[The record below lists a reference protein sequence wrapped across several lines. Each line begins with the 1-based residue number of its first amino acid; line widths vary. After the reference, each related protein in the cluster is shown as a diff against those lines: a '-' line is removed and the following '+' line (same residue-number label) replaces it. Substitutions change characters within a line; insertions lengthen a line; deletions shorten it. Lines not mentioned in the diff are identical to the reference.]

1 MFKKITSLLAG
12 DQHKRSIAK
21 MVSVV
26 DAINALEPSFEA
38 LSTEDLRAK
47 TDEFRARLSD
57 GESLDALLP
66 EAFAA
71 VREASKRTLGM
82 RHYDVQLICGINLHQ
97 GSISELRT
105 GEGKTLAATLP
116 LYLNALEGKGAH
128 LITVNDYLARRDG
141 RWMGAIYHLLGM
153 QVGILQM
160 SASADG
166 SQRAYLYDPDEHSLR
181 EETHQLRPVHR
192 AQAYLADITYGT
204 NSEFGFDYLR
214 DNITMSW
221 DQRVQRGH
229 HYAIVDEV
237 DNILIDEA
245 RTPLIISGP
254 SHEDSNYYIRMAQ
267 VARALNPEDYEVDE
281 KDRTVTLTESG
292 VARVEELLGEA
303 LSDPDRPEDINPEQA
318 RLMGFLEQSLRAQYL
333 FHRNKEYIVQNGEV
347 IIVDEFTGRMMPG
360 RRWSDGLH
368 QAVEAK
374 EGVKVQAENVTH
386 ATITIQN
393 YFRMYSKLGGMTGTA
408 LTEKEEF
415 YRIYGLEVLAIPTNL
430 EYRASRPETGLSELE
445 ARDEEGYRYNY
456 YANSADPQKKALFF
470 KRKDYPD
477 VIYRTAEAKLRAIVL
492 EIIRFH
498 VIGRPQLVGT
508 TSVES
513 SERLSERLASEPV
526 RRLLQT
532 VLIREAWRQ
541 KFNPKGDDFSAPKE
555 LAVLN
560 EPLSKLR
567 MPELRKLGAQYGI
580 ETLDLADASNRE
592 RLLGALQL
600 TDADWERLQPL
611 FDAGIPHQVLN
622 ARKHTEESLIIAGAG
637 AFGAVTIATN
647 MAGRGVDIKLG
658 GEIPESLLVQV
669 NLVLASVA
677 KIDPY
682 SLTMEQRLAEVKNL
696 NGDLNE
702 DQREAVER
710 FKTYMA
716 DMERVRA
723 LGGLHVIGS
732 ERHEAR
738 RIDNQLRGRAARQG
752 DPGSSRFFLSLED
765 ELMRLFGGSQVDTL
779 LTRFK
784 FDENMPIEANMIA
797 RLVEQ
802 AQTRV
807 EGANF
812 DVRKHLLEYDDVLN
826 AQRTRIYAQ
835 RDLIFNKADLR
846 EDVTDMLRTELGPR
860 VRAGVEDPEG
870 PWKLLAYLEDIQP
883 NLNTPWVSFPSF
895 LYKLALDQL
904 GDPADEADLT
914 RRILALAEEAVAAEH
929 THLLG
934 NVNALLDKS
943 EQTLKD
949 QLAERGDSLDAYLQT
964 FDPREPH
971 DLQTEISSLLQVPV
985 RLPQAQQKALLEDP
999 QSMKAPLQNALKTG
1013 LMLTLTRRLLLT
1025 LERRFGETWPLKSAE
1040 LATQPWLDVRKQ
1052 ILDQVNLM
1060 TERRAKRLL
1069 GPDGEIARDLAANAE
1084 HLTLALDDDIE
1095 RMRLLQLTTQGTRV
1109 TFDAKSHR
1117 RQLTGTLRM
1126 TYIFS
1131 LANQLEKIP
1140 LKDLSEQVLA
1150 HLEEAESVFVTV
1162 FGNAEW
1168 EHLRANNFTL
1178 ASLPQNTR
1186 DQLNA
1191 QLGARRL
1198 AEIESLP
1205 LDEIPAEEKPKIV
1218 RELGRAAQNR
1228 IYRQLLLGTITET
1241 WVEYLTKM
1249 EALRVS
1255 ITMESYAQRDPLVQ
1269 YKSKASTMYTE
1280 LFSEVRQTVISR
1292 MFRYRPNLPADFS
1305 GTLSG
1310 AGVSPAAL
1318 SGGSPAAAAASPKKQ
1333 KRRKR
1338 H

>member
-1 MFKKITSLLAG
+1 
-12 DQHKRSIAK
+12 
-21 MVSVV
+21 
-26 DAINALEPSFEA
+26 
-38 LSTEDLRAK
+38 
-47 TDEFRARLSD
+47 
-57 GESLDALLP
+57 
-66 EAFAA
+66 
-71 VREASKRTLGM
+71 
-82 RHYDVQLICGINLHQ
+82 
-97 GSISELRT
+97 
-105 GEGKTLAATLP
+105 
-116 LYLNALEGKGAH
+116 
-128 LITVNDYLARRDG
+128 
-141 RWMGAIYHLLGM
+141 
-153 QVGILQM
+153 
-160 SASADG
+160 
-166 SQRAYLYDPDEHSLR
+166 
-181 EETHQLRPVHR
+181 
-192 AQAYLADITYGT
+192 
-204 NSEFGFDYLR
+204 
-214 DNITMSW
+214 
-221 DQRVQRGH
+221 
-229 HYAIVDEV
+229 
-237 DNILIDEA
+237 
-245 RTPLIISGP
+245 
-254 SHEDSNYYIRMAQ
+254 
-267 VARALNPEDYEVDE
+267 
-281 KDRTVTLTESG
+281 
-292 VARVEELLGEA
+292 
-303 LSDPDRPEDINPEQA
+303 
-318 RLMGFLEQSLRAQYL
+318 
-333 FHRNKEYIVQNGEV
+333 
-347 IIVDEFTGRMMPG
+347 
-360 RRWSDGLH
+360 
-368 QAVEAK
+368 
-374 EGVKVQAENVTH
+374 
-386 ATITIQN
+386 
-393 YFRMYSKLGGMTGTA
+393 
-408 LTEKEEF
+408 
-415 YRIYGLEVLAIPTNL
+415 
-430 EYRASRPETGLSELE
+430 
-445 ARDEEGYRYNY
+445 
-456 YANSADPQKKALFF
+456 
-470 KRKDYPD
+470 
-477 VIYRTAEAKLRAIVL
+477 
-492 EIIRFH
+492 
-498 VIGRPQLVGT
+498 
-508 TSVES
+508 
-513 SERLSERLASEPV
+513 
-526 RRLLQT
+526 
-532 VLIREAWRQ
+532 
-541 KFNPKGDDFSAPKE
+541 
-555 LAVLN
+555 
-560 EPLSKLR
+560 
-567 MPELRKLGAQYGI
+567 
-580 ETLDLADASNRE
+580 
-592 RLLGALQL
+592 
-600 TDADWERLQPL
+600 
-611 FDAGIPHQVLN
+611 
-622 ARKHTEESLIIAGAG
+622 
-637 AFGAVTIATN
+637 
-647 MAGRGVDIKLG
+647 
-658 GEIPESLLVQV
+658 
-669 NLVLASVA
+669 
-677 KIDPY
+677 
-682 SLTMEQRLAEVKNL
+682 
-696 NGDLNE
+696 
-702 DQREAVER
+702 
-710 FKTYMA
+710 
-716 DMERVRA
+716 
-723 LGGLHVIGS
+723 
-732 ERHEAR
+732 
-738 RIDNQLRGRAARQG
+738 
-752 DPGSSRFFLSLED
+752 
-765 ELMRLFGGSQVDTL
+765 
-779 LTRFK
+779 
-784 FDENMPIEANMIA
+784 
-797 RLVEQ
+797 
-802 AQTRV
+802 
-807 EGANF
+807 
-812 DVRKHLLEYDDVLN
+812 
-826 AQRTRIYAQ
+826 
-835 RDLIFNKADLR
+835 LR

-934 NVNALLDKS
+934 NVNTLLDKS

-1025 LERRFGETWPLKSAE
+1025 LERRFGESWPLKAAE
-1040 LATQPWLDVRKQ
+1040 LATQPWPDVRKQ

-1218 RELGRAAQNR
+1218 RELGHAAQNR

-1318 SGGSPAAAAASPKKQ
+1318 SGGSQAAAAASPKKQ

>member
-1 MFKKITSLLAG
+1 
-12 DQHKRSIAK
+12 
-21 MVSVV
+21 
-26 DAINALEPSFEA
+26 
-38 LSTEDLRAK
+38 
-47 TDEFRARLSD
+47 
-57 GESLDALLP
+57 
-66 EAFAA
+66 
-71 VREASKRTLGM
+71 
-82 RHYDVQLICGINLHQ
+82 
-97 GSISELRT
+97 
-105 GEGKTLAATLP
+105 
-116 LYLNALEGKGAH
+116 
-128 LITVNDYLARRDG
+128 
-141 RWMGAIYHLLGM
+141 
-153 QVGILQM
+153 
-160 SASADG
+160 
-166 SQRAYLYDPDEHSLR
+166 
-181 EETHQLRPVHR
+181 
-192 AQAYLADITYGT
+192 
-204 NSEFGFDYLR
+204 
-214 DNITMSW
+214 
-221 DQRVQRGH
+221 
-229 HYAIVDEV
+229 
-237 DNILIDEA
+237 
-245 RTPLIISGP
+245 
-254 SHEDSNYYIRMAQ
+254 
-267 VARALNPEDYEVDE
+267 
-281 KDRTVTLTESG
+281 
-292 VARVEELLGEA
+292 
-303 LSDPDRPEDINPEQA
+303 
-318 RLMGFLEQSLRAQYL
+318 
-333 FHRNKEYIVQNGEV
+333 
-347 IIVDEFTGRMMPG
+347 
-360 RRWSDGLH
+360 
-368 QAVEAK
+368 
-374 EGVKVQAENVTH
+374 
-386 ATITIQN
+386 
-393 YFRMYSKLGGMTGTA
+393 
-408 LTEKEEF
+408 
-415 YRIYGLEVLAIPTNL
+415 
-430 EYRASRPETGLSELE
+430 
-445 ARDEEGYRYNY
+445 
-456 YANSADPQKKALFF
+456 
-470 KRKDYPD
+470 
-477 VIYRTAEAKLRAIVL
+477 
-492 EIIRFH
+492 
-498 VIGRPQLVGT
+498 
-508 TSVES
+508 
-513 SERLSERLASEPV
+513 
-526 RRLLQT
+526 
-532 VLIREAWRQ
+532 
-541 KFNPKGDDFSAPKE
+541 
-555 LAVLN
+555 
-560 EPLSKLR
+560 
-567 MPELRKLGAQYGI
+567 
-580 ETLDLADASNRE
+580 
-592 RLLGALQL
+592 
-600 TDADWERLQPL
+600 
-611 FDAGIPHQVLN
+611 
-622 ARKHTEESLIIAGAG
+622 
-637 AFGAVTIATN
+637 
-647 MAGRGVDIKLG
+647 
-658 GEIPESLLVQV
+658 
-669 NLVLASVA
+669 
-677 KIDPY
+677 
-682 SLTMEQRLAEVKNL
+682 
-696 NGDLNE
+696 
-702 DQREAVER
+702 QREAVER

-1025 LERRFGETWPLKSAE
+1025 LERRFGETWPLKAAE
-1040 LATQPWLDVRKQ
+1040 LATQPWPDVRKQ

-1084 HLTLALDDDIE
+1084 HLTLALDDEIE

-1198 AEIESLP
+1198 VEIESLP

-1318 SGGSPAAAAASPKKQ
+1318 SGSSPAAATASPKKQ

>member
-1 MFKKITSLLAG
+1 
-12 DQHKRSIAK
+12 
-21 MVSVV
+21 
-26 DAINALEPSFEA
+26 
-38 LSTEDLRAK
+38 
-47 TDEFRARLSD
+47 
-57 GESLDALLP
+57 
-66 EAFAA
+66 
-71 VREASKRTLGM
+71 
-82 RHYDVQLICGINLHQ
+82 
-97 GSISELRT
+97 
-105 GEGKTLAATLP
+105 
-116 LYLNALEGKGAH
+116 
-128 LITVNDYLARRDG
+128 
-141 RWMGAIYHLLGM
+141 
-153 QVGILQM
+153 
-160 SASADG
+160 
-166 SQRAYLYDPDEHSLR
+166 
-181 EETHQLRPVHR
+181 
-192 AQAYLADITYGT
+192 
-204 NSEFGFDYLR
+204 
-214 DNITMSW
+214 
-221 DQRVQRGH
+221 
-229 HYAIVDEV
+229 
-237 DNILIDEA
+237 
-245 RTPLIISGP
+245 
-254 SHEDSNYYIRMAQ
+254 
-267 VARALNPEDYEVDE
+267 
-281 KDRTVTLTESG
+281 
-292 VARVEELLGEA
+292 
-303 LSDPDRPEDINPEQA
+303 
-318 RLMGFLEQSLRAQYL
+318 MGFLEQSLRAQFL

-393 YFRMYSKLGGMTGTA
+393 YFRMYSKLAGMTGTA

-415 YRIYGLEVLAIPTNL
+415 YRIYGLDVLAIPTNL
-430 EYRASRPETGLSELE
+430 EYRAMRPGSDLQEVE
-445 ARDEEGYRYNY
+445 ARDEEGYRYSY
-456 YANSADPQKKALFF
+456 YVNPADPQKKALFF

-513 SERLSERLASEPV
+513 SERLSDRLAPEPV

-532 VLIREAWRQ
+532 VLIREAWKQ
-541 KFNPKGDDFSAPKE
+541 KHNPKGDDFTAPKE
-555 LAVLN
+555 LAILN
-560 EPLSKLR
+560 EPLAKLR
-567 MPELRKLGAQYGI
+567 MPELRKLAIQYGI
-580 ETLDLADASNRE
+580 ETLDLAD
-592 RLLGALQL
+592 
-600 TDADWERLQPL
+600 RLQPL

-622 ARKHTEESLIIAGAG
+622 ARKHTEESIIIAGAG

-669 NLVLASVA
+669 NLALASAA

-682 SLTMEQRLAEVKNL
+682 SLTMEQRLAAVQTL
-696 NGDLNE
+696 NGDLSD
-702 DQREAVER
+702 DQRDALEK
-710 FKTYMA
+710 FKAYMA
-716 DMERVRA
+716 NMEKVRA
-723 LGGLHVIGS
+723 LGGLHVIGT

-765 ELMRLFGGSQVDTL
+765 DLMRLFGGAQVETL
-779 LTRFK
+779 LNRFK
-784 FDENMPIEANMIA
+784 FDENMPIEANLIG

-826 AQRTRIYAQ
+826 TQRKRIYAQ
-835 RDLIFNKADLR
+835 RDLIFKKADVR
-846 EDVTDMLRTELGPR
+846 EDVIEMLRTE
-860 VRAGVEDPEG
+860 
-870 PWKLLAYLEDIQP
+870 AYLEDIQP
-883 NLNTPWVSFPSF
+883 SLNTPWVSFPSF
-895 LYKLALDQL
+895 PFKLALQQL
-904 GDPADEADLT
+904 GEPVDEADLT
-914 RRILALAEEAVAAEH
+914 ARILALAEEAVTAEH
-929 THLLG
+929 EHLLG
-934 NVNALLDKS
+934 SMNALLDKT
-943 EQTLKD
+943 ERTLKE
-949 QLAERGDSLDAYLQT
+949 QIAERGDALDAYLQS
-964 FDPREPH
+964 FDPREQH
-971 DLQTEISSLLQVPV
+971 DLQAEISALLQVPV

-999 QSMKAPLQNALKTG
+999 QSMKAPLQNALRTG

-1025 LERRFGETWPLKSAE
+1025 LERRFGETWSLKATE
-1040 LATQPWLDVRKQ
+1040 LATQPWQEVRKQ

-1069 GPDGEIARDLAANAE
+1069 GPEGEIARDLAANAE
-1084 HLTLALDDDIE
+1084 HVSLALNDEIE

-1117 RQLTGTLRM
+1117 RQLTSSLRM

-1131 LANQLEKIP
+1131 LAKVLERMP
-1140 LKDLSEQVLA
+1140 LKELSDQILS
-1150 HLEEAESVFVTV
+1150 HLEQAEAVFVQV

-1168 EHLRANNFTL
+1168 EHLRNNNFSL
-1178 ASLPQNTR
+1178 ASLPQST
-1186 DQLNA
+1186 LEA
-1191 QLGARRL
+1191 LGARIGPERL
-1198 AEIESLP
+1198 TALRNLP
-1205 LDEIPAEEKPKIV
+1205 LDEVPAEDKPALV
-1218 RELGRAAQNR
+1218 EELGRAAQNR

-1292 MFRYRPNLPADFS
+1292 MFRYRPNLPADFR

-1310 AGVSPAAL
+1310 AGLQAAAL
-1318 SGGSPAAAAASPKKQ
+1318 TSEPQKSAQPAQAKQ